1 MPHGAISISPPK
13 ALRML
18 TPVPDEGRHDDGL
31 AAALAGL
38 TGIDFLEAWMRE
50 LVATGYLHNR
60 ARMWMAAIRIFTL
73 RLRWEVGADLLMRDL
88 HDGDPAFNA
97 LPWRW
102 VAEPSVDKL

>member
-1 MPHGAISISPPK
+1 MRLNGYAASCRAQGATMPHGAISISPPK

-38 TGIDFLEAWMRE
+38 TGIDFLDVWMRE

-60 ARMWMAAIRIFTL
+60 ARI
-73 RLRWEVGADLLMRDL
+73 
-88 HDGDPAFNA
+88 
-97 LPWRW
+97 
-102 VAEPSVDKL
+102 